1 LFYEGDGMELL
12 ADRFVVGDGGTALD
26 LATGDRVEL
35 TITSAGGE
43 SEQRRWALRCDARHK
58 LRHPAFAGLVDYGI
72 VGDSRRFEACRLG
85 QRATTPQAEGLVT
98 IERPAVAAIGEL
110 FERPDSVRPQVT
122 GLWGPQGAGKRTV
135 VDELA
140 RIARLHGFVPVAARV
155 LPAFPDALS
164 GRTLFVIDDGEEREG
179 WRVLLSAMSGACRP
193 HVLLFVGRE
202 EPRSLDG
209 IGLTPVSVDVLVQ
222 AVRPPDATDS
232 PRFVAIRRLAAQSGG
247 WPGRFAR
254 LLWRESETPIKDTRY
269 QLTPHAVCRGT
280 LRVAEQP
287 VAYGVEPRVVP
298 PVDGREWPVP
308 DEIASLGRRLETG
321 ERLIAE
327 GRHAPGERML
337 RQAIGA
343 LARRQDWARVGEG
356 SLALASLLLRR
367 GRARDAQATLKAA
380 ADSSGR
386 DGDESRL
393 IDVAILRGVAAIE
406 LARIDDAETTLSA
419 AAAAARAKGDR
430 ARTGRALAVLARA
443 LFWRGH
449 YEAAEQ
455 ALQSIDHATM
465 ADPTAV
471 AVAGLRSSVAVGSRH
486 FDRAIA
492 GAANALDLAQRAGDA
507 RLIAEA
513 AGRAA
518 FAHLAVGDVAAVE
531 RDVVMSIAA
540 ARTAREPLVATRVR
554 LLLVE
559 GLRRS
564 GRKPAAARLLQ
575 KITRLGA
582 STLPP
587 ILRARCDLWGDLLQH
602 AGSAEEVF
610 ARHAAATGLDAL
622 RLFSPLSRGSTSNTP
637 HEIMVD
643 DIVGI
648 LDLCQ
653 TSDDE
658 PAVLGEVCRR
668 VRARLHGAAT
678 GIAVPGGGGGYVL
691 LAGDGGRLDLT
702 IAERTAIAGVA
713 IAPHRYEDRIEAAAP
728 VRYGGSTIG
737 VLVARWTIGTLHD
750 LTPAGSLLTT
760 TAAAVAPIVSAALV
774 RNRRPPGSTMAELL
788 GSSEVMAD
796 VRRAVERAAPAPF
809 AVLVEGESGSG
820 KELVARA
827 IHRSSSRRDRP
838 FCTLNCA
845 ALPDDLVEAE
855 LFGHARGAFTGAIAE
870 RTGVFEEA
878 HGGTLMLDE
887 IGELSPRAQAKV
899 LRVIQEGELRRIGDN
914 VSRRVDVR
922 IVSATNRDLRSE
934 AAAGR
939 FRLDLLYRLDVV
951 RIVVPALR
959 ERREDIPALAEHIWR
974 EAAARVG
981 SRATLAASTVAALAR
996 YDWPGNVRELQN
1008 VLASLVVRCSKR
1020 GVVPPTALGPQFAD
1034 RCLGE
1039 ASRLD
1044 AARRTVEER
1053 FVRATLVRTGG
1064 HRTRAAEELGVTRQ
1078 GLAKLMTRL
1087 GIAD

>member
-1 LFYEGDGMELL
+1 MELL

-26 LATGDRVEL
+26 LATGDRIEL
-35 TITSAGGE
+35 TITAAGGE
-43 SEQRRWALRCDARHK
+43 TDQRRWALECDARQK

-72 VGDSRRFEACRLG
+72 VGDSQRFEAYPVG
-85 QRATTPQAEGLVT
+85 HRATLHEGLVT
-98 IERPAVAAIGEL
+98 IERSAVAAIGEL
-110 FERPDSVRPQVT
+110 FERPDSVRPRVA
-122 GLWGPQGAGKRTV
+122 GLWGPQGAGKGTV
-135 VDELA
+135 VGDLA

-155 LPAFPDALS
+155 LPAFADALS
-164 GRTLFVIDDGEEREG
+164 GRTLFVIDDGDGHEG
-179 WRVLLSAMSGACRP
+179 WRVLLSAMSGTCRP

-202 EPRSLDG
+202 EPASLDG
-209 IGLTPVSVDVLVQ
+209 IGLTPVSAESLVR
-222 AVRPPDATDS
+222 AVRPDAIDG
-232 PRFVAIRRLAAQSGG
+232 PRSVAIRRLAVQSGG

-254 LLWRESETPIKDTRY
+254 LLWRGHKAPIDDGRY
-269 QLTPHAVCRGT
+269 RLSSHGVPRRT
-280 LRVAEQP
+280 LRVAEQSAP
-287 VAYGVEPRVVP
+287 YGTEATAVP
-298 PVDGREWPVP
+298 PVDQHDWPVP
-308 DEIASLGRRLETG
+308 DEIASLGRRLEAG
-321 ERLIAE
+321 ERLIAR

-343 LARRQDWARVGEG
+343 LARRHDWPRAGEG
-356 SLALASLLLRR
+356 SLVLASLLLRR
-367 GRARDAQATLKAA
+367 GRIRDAQATLKTV
-380 ADSSGR
+380 ADSSLG

-406 LARIDDAETTLSA
+406 MARIDEAETTLSA
-419 AAAAARAKGDR
+419 AAAAARAKADR
-430 ARTGRALAVLARA
+430 ARTGRALVVLARA

-455 ALQSIDHATM
+455 ALQSIDHACM
-465 ADPTAV
+465 VSHMAV
-471 AVAGLRSSVAVGSRH
+471 AVAGLRSSVAVGSRQ
-486 FDRAIA
+486 FDRAVE
-492 GAANALDLAQRAGDA
+492 GAASALELAQRAGDA
-507 RLIAEA
+507 GLIAEA

-531 RDVVMSIAA
+531 RDAAVSIAA
-540 ARTAREPLVATRVR
+540 ARAAREPLVATRVR

-564 GRKPAAARLLQ
+564 GRMPAAARLLK
-575 KITRLGA
+575 KITRLGG

-602 AGSAEEVF
+602 AGPVEEVF

-622 RLFSPLSRGSTSNTP
+622 KLFGPRSPGSIATPP
-637 HEIMVD
+637 HELMVD

-658 PAVLGEVCRR
+658 QVVLGEVCRR
-668 VRARLHGAAT
+668 VRARVHGAAT
-678 GIAVPGGGGGYVL
+678 GIAVPGAGGGYVT

-713 IAPHRYEDRIEAAAP
+713 IAPHRHEDRIEAAAP

-750 LTPAGSLLTT
+750 LTSAGTLLTT

-774 RNRRPPGSTMAELL
+774 RARRAPGRMMSELL
-788 GSSEVMAD
+788 GSSESMAE

-827 IHRSSSRRDRP
+827 IHRSSSRRDRA

-845 ALPDDLVEAE
+845 ALPDDLIEAE

-887 IGELSPRAQAKV
+887 IGELSPRAQAKL

-934 AAAGR
+934 ATAGR

-951 RIVVPALR
+951 RIVVPSLR
-959 ERREDIPALAEHIWR
+959 ERREDIPTLAEHIWG

-1008 VLASLVVRCSKR
+1008 VLAALVVRCPKR

-1044 AARRTVEER
+1044 AARRTFEER

-1064 HRTRAAEELGVTRQ
+1064 HRARAAEELGVTRQ